1 MTHSFPTRRSADL
14 RVGLPRLSAGREAG
28 ATVRFLLLTR
38 LSRRKPAH
46 APVCEIVRLH
56 LARVGA
62 SVRLRRVAGVPA
74 VWRRDR
80 GGARA
85 GRRRRRLPLLR
96 DRRPGRGPAGAGR
109 AGPAAGRR
117 SEERRVGKEG
127 VSKFRS
133 RWVAWHEKKKKSKK
147 S

>member
-1 MTHSFPTRRSADL
+1 MVRR
-14 RVGLPRLSAGREAG
+14 
-28 ATVRFLLLTR
+28 
-38 LSRRKPAH
+38 
-46 APVCEIVRLH
+46 H

-62 SVRLRRVAGVPA
+62 SVRLRRVPGVPA

-109 AGPAAGRR
+109 AGPATGVWPFGRESR
-117 SEERRVGKEG
+117 RDKECPFGESSVVSESLIKKYETKLLSIHKYKEN
-127 VSKFRS
+127 
-133 RWVAWHEKKKKSKK
+133 
-147 S
+147 

>member
-1 MTHSFPTRRSADL
+1 MIRRPPRSTRTDTLLPYTTLFRS
-14 RVGLPRLSAGREAG
+14 S
-28 ATVRFLLLTR
+28 VRLLLRTP

-96 DRRPGRGPAGAGR
+96 DRRPGRGPAGADR
-109 AGPAAGRR
+109 T
-117 SEERRVGKEG
+117 RV
-127 VSKFRS
+127 V
-133 RWVAWHEKKKKSKK
+133 
-147 S
+147 